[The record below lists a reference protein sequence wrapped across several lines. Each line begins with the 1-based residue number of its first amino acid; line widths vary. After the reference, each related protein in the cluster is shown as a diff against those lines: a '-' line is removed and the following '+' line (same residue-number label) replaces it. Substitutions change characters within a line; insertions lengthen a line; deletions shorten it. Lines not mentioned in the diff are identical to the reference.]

1 MFKMKVDDFETT
13 VGTIW
18 IYWSWEREV
27 IVERRDGDGVAVGS
41 SYIGGNK

>member
-1 MFKMKVDDFETT
+1 MFKIKVDEFETA
-13 VGTIW
+13 VGMVVNW
-18 IYWSWEREV
+18 WSREREV